1 METEAL
7 FSALSQLSQPYNFLI
22 LAIGAVAGMVLGAL
36 PGLFLAGLTIGMTF
50 TFGWEPG
57 TAMFLMAGM
66 MGAATEGGS
75 VPAILLNIPGEAPNA
90 ATCFDGH
97 PMARRGEAGR
107 AVGLAAAS
115 SFLGAV
121 IGMVFLILLIPFV
134 KIIVLSFGP
143 PEFFMLVIF
152 GLLTVAFAARGNM
165 LKGLVSAGIGVLL
178 SLIGFSPVHG
188 VMRFNMGSE
197 NYMWDGI
204 PLVPFFI
211 GLFAIAELV
220 NHILRGD
227 TIAAGGER
235 VKVGVLGAFRGFV
248 EVFHYKVC
256 LVRSSAIGIL
266 AGIIPGIGGV
276 LANFLSYSMTV
287 QFSKNDG
294 AVKFGEGNPEGI
306 IASEASNDAKDGGSL
321 LPTIIFGIPGSAGMA
336 VLLGAFILHGLQP
349 GFFFIREHMDI
360 VFVLILG
367 FVVSNFLASLMAAF
381 GADVLARVTTLKV
394 GYVVPAAFLLS
405 VGGAYAAR
413 ENIWDVGIAVLAG
426 IMGFAFNRFGFSLVT
441 LVIGFLLGIRAEQS
455 FVQSL
460 QMSGGDYSIFV
471 TRPITVTLMLLSVL
485 MLCLPMLSSRKAKAK
500 S

>member
-1 METEAL
+1 MDTAPLLEAL
-7 FSALSQLSQPYNFLI
+7 GQLSQPANLFVLTV
-22 LAIGAVAGMVLGAL
+22 GAVAGLILGAL

-50 TFGWEPG
+50 TFGWHPG

-121 IGMVFLILLIPFV
+121 IGMIFLMVLIPFV

-152 GLLTVAFAARGNM
+152 GLLTVAYAARGNM
-165 LKGLVSAGIGVLL
+165 LKGLVSAGVGVLL

-188 VMRFNMGSE
+188 VMRFNLGSN
-197 NYMWDGI
+197 NYLWDGI

-220 NHILRGD
+220 NHVLRGD
-227 TIAAGGER
+227 TIAEGGER
-235 VKVGVLGAFRGFV
+235 VKVGLLGAFAGFV
-248 EVFHYKVC
+248 EVFHYWGT
-256 LVRSSAIGIL
+256 LIRSSAIGIL

-276 LANFLSYSMTV
+276 LANFLSYSITV
-287 QFSKNDG
+287 QFSKSKE
-294 AVKFGEGNPEGI
+294 KFGEGNPEGI

-349 GFFFIREHMDI
+349 GFFFVREHMNI
-360 VFVLILG
+360 VFVLIFG
-367 FVVSNFLASLMAAF
+367 FVVANFLASLMAMF
-381 GADVLARVTTLKV
+381 GADLLARVTTLRI

-405 VGGAYAAR
+405 IGGAYAAR
-413 ENIWDVGIAVLAG
+413 ENIWDVGIAILAG
-426 IMGFAFNRFGFSLVT
+426 ILGFAFNRFGFSLVT
-441 LVIGFLLGIRAEQS
+441 LVIGFLLGVRAEQS

-460 QMSGGDYSIFV
+460 QMSGGDYSIFF
-471 TRPITVTLMLLSVL
+471 TRPVTVALALLSIL
-485 MLCLPMLSSRKAKAK
+485 MLCLPVLTRRGNGSAS
-500 S
+500 

>member
-1 METEAL
+1 METEPLLEAL
-7 FSALSQLSQPYNFLI
+7 GQLSQLANLFTLTV
-22 LAIGAVAGMVLGAL
+22 GAVAGLILGAL

-121 IGMVFLILLIPFV
+121 VGMIFLVILLPFV

-143 PEFFMLVIF
+143 PEFFMLVVF
-152 GLLTVAFAARGNM
+152 GLLTVAYAAQGNM

-188 VMRFNMGSE
+188 VMRFNLGSE
-197 NYMWDGI
+197 NYLWDGI

-220 NHILRGD
+220 NHVLRGD
-227 TIAAGGER
+227 TIAEGGER
-235 VKVGVLGAFRGFV
+235 VKVGLLGAFKGFL
-248 EVFHYKVC
+248 EVFHYRAT
-256 LVRSSAIGIL
+256 LFRSSAIGIL

-276 LANFLSYSMTV
+276 LANFLSYSMAV
-287 QFSKNDG
+287 QFSKTPE
-294 AVKFGEGNPEGI
+294 KFGEGHPEGI
-306 IASEASNDAKDGGSL
+306 IASEASNDAKDGGAL

-349 GFFFIREHMDI
+349 GFFFVREHMDI
-360 VFVLILG
+360 VFVLIFG
-367 FVVSNFLASLMAAF
+367 FVISNFLASLMAAF
-381 GADVLARVTTLKV
+381 GADILARVTTLRI
-394 GYVVPAAFLLS
+394 GYVIPAAFVLS

-426 IMGFAFNRFGFSLVT
+426 MLGFAFNRFGFSLVT
-441 LVIGFLLGIRAEQS
+441 LVIGFLLGVRAEQS

-460 QMSGGDYSIFV
+460 QMSGGSYAVFFNRPVAVVLLVLSI
-471 TRPITVTLMLLSVL
+471 L
-485 MLCLPMLSSRKAKAK
+485 MLCLPMLTRVRK
-500 S
+500 SL

>member
-1 METEAL
+1 MDTAALLEAL
-7 FSALSQLSQPYNFLI
+7 GQLGQPTNLFVLTV
-22 LAIGAVAGMVLGAL
+22 GAVAGLILGAL

-50 TFGWEPG
+50 TFGWQPG
-57 TAMFLMAGM
+57 TAMFLMAGL

-121 IGMVFLILLIPFV
+121 IGMIFLMILLPFV

-143 PEFFMLVIF
+143 PEFFMLVVF
-152 GLLTVAFAARGNM
+152 GLLTVAYAARGNM
-165 LKGLVSAGIGVLL
+165 LKGLVSAGVGVLL

-188 VMRFNMGSE
+188 VMRFNLGSDH
-197 NYMWDGI
+197 YLWDGI

-220 NHILRGD
+220 NHVLRGD
-227 TIAAGGER
+227 TIAKGGER
-235 VKVGVLGAFRGFV
+235 VKVGLLGAFSGLF
-248 EVFHYKVC
+248 EVFHYWGT
-256 LVRSSAIGIL
+256 LIRSSAIGIL

-276 LANFLSYSMTV
+276 LANFLSYSMAV
-287 QFSKNDG
+287 QFSKSKE
-294 AVKFGEGNPEGI
+294 KFGEGNPEGI

-321 LPTIIFGIPGSAGMA
+321 LPTIIFGIPGSASMA

-349 GFFFIREHMDI
+349 GFFFVREHMNI
-360 VFVLILG
+360 VFVLIFG
-367 FVVSNFLASLMAAF
+367 FVVANFLASLMAMF
-381 GADVLARVTTLKV
+381 GADLLARVTTLRI

-405 VGGAYAAR
+405 IGGAYAAR
-413 ENIWDVGIAVLAG
+413 ENIWDVAIAILAG
-426 IMGFAFNRFGFSLVT
+426 ILGFAFNRFGFSLVT
-441 LVIGFLLGIRAEQS
+441 LVIGFLLGVRAEQS

-460 QMSGGDYSIFV
+460 QMSGGDYSIFF
-471 TRPITVTLMLLSVL
+471 TRPVTVVLALLSIL
-485 MLCLPMLSSRKAKAK
+485 MLCLPLLTRRNNGSAS
-500 S
+500 

>member
-1 METEAL
+1 METAPL
-7 FSALSQLSQPYNFLI
+7 LDALSQLSQPANLFV
-22 LAIGAVAGMVLGAL
+22 LAVGAVTGLILGAL

-50 TFGWEPG
+50 TFGWNAG

-66 MGAATEGGS
+66 LGAATEGGS

-121 IGMVFLILLIPFV
+121 VGMIFLLILIPFV
-134 KIIVLSFGP
+134 KTIVLSFGP
-143 PEFFMLVIF
+143 PEFFMLVVF
-152 GLLTVAFAARGNM
+152 GLLTVAYAARGNM

-188 VMRFNMGSE
+188 VMRFNLGSN
-197 NYMWDGI
+197 NYLWDGI

-220 NHILRGD
+220 NHVLRGE

-235 VKVGVLGAFRGFV
+235 VKVGLLGAFKGVV
-248 EVFHYKVC
+248 EVFHYRIT
-256 LVRSSAIGIL
+256 LVRSAAIGIL

-276 LANFLSYSMTV
+276 LANFLSYSMAV
-287 QFSKNDG
+287 QFSKNPET
-294 AVKFGEGNPEGI
+294 FGEGNPEGV
-306 IASEASNDAKDGGSL
+306 IASEASNDAKDGGAL

-349 GFFFIREHMDI
+349 GFFFVREHMDI
-360 VFVLILG
+360 VFVLIFG
-367 FVVSNFLASLMAAF
+367 FVISNFLASLMAAF
-381 GADVLARVTTLKV
+381 GADFLARVTTLRI

-405 VGGAYAAR
+405 IGGAYAAR

-426 IMGFAFNRFGFSLVT
+426 ILGFAFNRFGFSLVT
-441 LVIGFLLGIRAEQS
+441 LVIGFLLGVRAEQS

-471 TRPITVTLMLLSVL
+471 TRPVTVVLMLLSVL
-485 MLCLPMLSSRKAKAK
+485 VLCLPLLTRRGDQS
-500 S
+500 